1 MRKWLFLL
9 FVIQCSWSQNE
20 PVWLEG
26 LVVSELRNELANIN
40 VSNIVTNATVM
51 TNETGR
57 FRIPVQLNEALK
69 ISAVGYEEQFVKI
82 DEALYKKKQ
91 LVVKLRAAVYNL
103 DEVRVVKLDAQKMGI
118 IDYKPKHYTP
128 AERKL
133 RTAGQFSPW
142 QILMI
147 PLGGMPLDPMINAI
161 TGRTAMLKKELEVE
175 RKELALAALT
185 TKLDSLYFADQLHLA
200 PDQVKAFQYYAVE
213 NAEVRALVKSDN
225 LIPLKFKLSQLLV
238 EFLKPK
244 ESDEKK

>member
-1 MRKWLFLL
+1 
-9 FVIQCSWSQNE
+9 
-20 PVWLEG
+20 
-26 LVVSELRNELANIN
+26 
-40 VSNIVTNATVM
+40 
-51 TNETGR
+51 
-57 FRIPVQLNEALK
+57 
-69 ISAVGYEEQFVKI
+69 
-82 DEALYKKKQ
+82 
-91 LVVKLRAAVYNL
+91 
-103 DEVRVVKLDAQKMGI
+103 
-118 IDYKPKHYTP
+118 
-128 AERKL
+128 
-133 RTAGQFSPW
+133 
-142 QILMI
+142 MI

-244 ESDEKK
+244 ESDEKE